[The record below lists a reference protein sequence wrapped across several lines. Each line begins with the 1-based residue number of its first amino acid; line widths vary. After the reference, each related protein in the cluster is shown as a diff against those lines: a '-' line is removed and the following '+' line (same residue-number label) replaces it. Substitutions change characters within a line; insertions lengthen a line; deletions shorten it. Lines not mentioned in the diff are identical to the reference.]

1 MRGRRRSDQD
11 TLRWVRAYAGAAGA
25 VLIALGAA
33 GLLLSPGRSPAGSL
47 FQFWAGALFVYAG
60 LVQRD
65 PVVSRRFVGGM
76 GVLLLLGAGATA
88 FARLLLGD
96 ASRALG
102 PVQASCLAVGFLS
115 VLVARRA
122 EPGVLLAAV
131 SAFVAAVRTAVATR
145 TTRVRHRRRDHA
157 ASSEDPVPQN
167 AEERRGEE
175 PEG

>member
-1 MRGRRRSDQD
+1 MRGRRRNDRD
-11 TLRWVRAYAGAAGA
+11 ALRWVRAYAGA

-33 GLLLSPGRSPAGSL
+33 GLLLSPGSGPAGSL
-47 FQFWAGALFVYAG
+47 FQISAGALFIFAG

-76 GVLLLLGAGATA
+76 GVLLLFGAGATVC
-88 FARLLLGD
+88 ARLLLEGG
-96 ASRALG
+96 ARVLG
-102 PVQASCLAVGFLS
+102 PVQASCLVVGLLS

-131 SAFVAAVRTAVATR
+131 SAFVSAVRAAVAGAAS
-145 TTRVRHRRRDHA
+145 RVRRRGRDHA
-157 ASSEDPVPQN
+157 VSSEDPVPHR
-167 AEERRGEE
+167 AKDCRGEE